1 LLDTKGVFE
10 EDIIEVQHQWDT
22 KSVSTQLASHFNL
35 KPSMS
40 PTIIEEREYMS
51 HVPYASVVGSLIYAM
66 VCTKSNLSQVIL
78 MFSRHARQLNKPLA
92 LFDSSMIFFLN
103 FKLVLLV
110 LALSNLEL
118 SVTSLLCG

>member
-1 LLDTKGVFE
+1 
-10 EDIIEVQHQWDT
+10 
-22 KSVSTQLASHFNL
+22 
-35 KPSMS
+35 MS
-40 PTIIEEREYMS
+40 PTVVEEREYMS

-110 LALSNLEL
+110 LALSNEL